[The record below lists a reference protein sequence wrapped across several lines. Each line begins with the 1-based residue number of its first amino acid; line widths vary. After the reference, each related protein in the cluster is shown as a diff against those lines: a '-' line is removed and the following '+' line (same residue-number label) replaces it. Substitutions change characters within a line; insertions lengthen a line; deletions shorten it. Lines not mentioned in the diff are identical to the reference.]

1 MSKRPPPINPSDPA
15 QIRKANED
23 LALLIRR
30 LQSCLDDA
38 LSEGLAP
45 RGMADILDHANTYSD
60 LLLQIPIELVRVDF
74 DALRRAQQ
82 SLVRN
87 DFQPTTDQAFA
98 LEEVAARLR
107 RRMEYLRP
115 QLRSPSPTHAVR
127 VVSHANP
134 PGADSTRL
142 PLPPAADPDSPTHP
156 SRALSPASR
165 SIAGPLTRSRGSQDN
180 EEVPGPLPLASS
192 SKTVAT
198 SALPM
203 GKKLPPANQPKKA
216 TLARFD
222 SEIHKLQV
230 PCDRCS
236 HGQYICFVSKKGRSK
251 KCVRCA
257 HDKKACVLSVS
268 TKTKGKGKK
277 DEGGDDDDEEHVPDP
292 PSTPPVATGSK
303 RLQPKS
309 PENTSGRRPSKR
321 SNPELRA
328 LASTAGPSTRP
339 LPRPRGNAGPTA
351 PSMQPNDRVVGLS
364 LDSGVSAH
372 LADPHYRSPT
382 APSHSTDPR
391 SRASST
397 LSSIIPPPATE
408 SESTGSSSRRS
419 DLSHAARVPVYPGSS
434 SSSQMVFRN
443 SVDQRSNMEHL
454 RTFNVSSENLTA
466 NIHEYEVAQ
475 TAFRRHEASHR
486 REVEADLITM
496 LDNARA
502 LASASNLSASF
513 TQRQISQ
520 FQQTVGEFFRNCPE
534 YLSSDPRIGELQG
547 LVANILSR
555 IFESPE

>member
-1 MSKRPPPINPSDPA
+1 M
-15 QIRKANED
+15 
-23 LALLIRR
+23 
-30 LQSCLDDA
+30 
-38 LSEGLAP
+38 
-45 RGMADILDHANTYSD
+45 
-60 LLLQIPIELVRVDF
+60 
-74 DALRRAQQ
+74 
-82 SLVRN
+82 
-87 DFQPTTDQAFA
+87 
-98 LEEVAARLR
+98 
-107 RRMEYLRP
+107 
-115 QLRSPSPTHAVR
+115 
-127 VVSHANP
+127 
-134 PGADSTRL
+134 
-142 PLPPAADPDSPTHP
+142 PL
-156 SRALSPASR
+156 
-165 SIAGPLTRSRGSQDN
+165 
-180 EEVPGPLPLASS
+180 
-192 SKTVAT
+192 
-198 SALPM
+198 
-203 GKKLPPANQPKKA
+203 
-216 TLARFD
+216 
-222 SEIHKLQV
+222 
-230 PCDRCS
+230 
-236 HGQYICFVSKKGRSK
+236 
-251 KCVRCA
+251 
-257 HDKKACVLSVS
+257 VS

-277 DEGGDDDDEEHVPDP
+277 VKSEVDEDEDEGGDDDDEEHVPDP

-321 SNPELRA
+321 SNLELRA

-339 LPRPRGNAGPTA
+339 LPRPRGNAGTADHRRHIVEILIPLRRSTGPTA

-372 LADPHYRSPT
+372 LADPRYRSPT

-397 LSSIIPPPATE
+397 LSSIIPPPPTE
-408 SESTGSSSRRS
+408 SKSTGSSSRRS

-434 SSSQMVFRN
+434 SLSSQMVFRN